1 MNRNKCIINLNNL
14 IYNLDQIK
22 EHTGKKI
29 IAVVKADAYGHG
41 AVEIAEAIEDKID
54 YLAVACFEEAVELRN
69 NGIVTPILILGH
81 TESDK
86 FEEASKKNITV
97 TIHDFSQ
104 LDVNTGGKLK
114 VHIKIDTGMNRIG
127 FNSLDDAKRALSIM
141 MKTNYY
147 DIEGIFT
154 HYATAD
160 CDKQFYLEQRH
171 KFEEIVESLDYEF
184 KYIHSSSSAASINY
198 GEDLTN
204 AVRPGIILY
213 GIKPSYDI
221 DFSLK
226 PVLSLYSKI
235 IHLKKISA
243 GERIGY
249 GNSYIVKEDMVIA
262 TVPIGYGD
270 GWLRRNAT
278 VPVYINGQ
286 YCEIVG
292 RICMDMMMVKV
303 DETAKL
309 GDEVELIGN
318 HISADDVASKT
329 DTISYEVVCNLGKRL
344 KRNYV
349 K

>member
-1 MNRNKCIINLNNL
+1 MNRNNCVINLNNL

-22 EHTGKKI
+22 QHTGKKI

-41 AVEIAEAIEDKID
+41 AVEISKAMENKID

-69 NGIVTPILILGH
+69 NDVTMPILILGH
-81 TESDK
+81 TETKK
-86 FEEASKKNITV
+86 FEEASKLNITV

-104 LDVNTGGKLK
+104 LDVHISSKLL
-114 VHIKIDTGMNRIG
+114 VHMKIDTGMNRIG
-127 FNSLDDAKRALSIM
+127 FNSLEDAKKALEILKGNES
-141 MKTNYY
+141 YY
-147 DIEGIFT
+147 VEGIFT

-160 CDKQFYLEQRH
+160 CDKDFYLEQRNT
-171 KFEEIVESLDYEF
+171 FETIVKELAYDF

-204 AVRPGIILY
+204 AIRPGIILY
-213 GIKPSYDI
+213 GIKPSCDI
-221 DFSLK
+221 EFSLK
-226 PVLSLYSKI
+226 SVLSLYSKI
-235 IHLKKISA
+235 IHLKKIVA

-270 GWLRRNAT
+270 GWLRRNAS
-278 VPVYINGQ
+278 VPVYVNGH
-286 YCEIVG
+286 YFEIVG

-303 DETAKL
+303 NDSAKL
-309 GDEVELIGN
+309 GDEVELIGE
-318 HISADDVASKT
+318 HITADDVASKT

-344 KRNYV
+344 KRNYIR
-349 K
+349 